1 MNEKAGTHRMVG
13 GKLDTLGGTIP
24 SLDTIIGKLTG
35 GESVASLAEELKA
48 ASSGLKDKYVEY
60 YIKVSQK
67 VANNQE
73 YVEKEL
79 ARLEGIIKK
88 GGLAPEKIDDL
99 TSRSNILRKFQG
111 QEPIEEKPS
120 KQEL

>member
-1 MNEKAGTHRMVG
+1 MNEKAGTHRMIG
-13 GKLDTLGGTIP
+13 GKLDALGGTIP
-24 SLDTIIGKLTG
+24 SLDTVVGKLTG

-48 ASSGLKDKYVEY
+48 ASKGLKDKYAEY
-60 YIKVSQK
+60 YIKVSEK
-67 VANNQE
+67 VAQNQG

-88 GGLAPEKIDDL
+88 GGLAPEKFDDL
-99 TSRSNILRKFQG
+99 TSRSNILRKFKG
-111 QEPIEEKPS
+111 EEPI